1 MKQYKSEQWLEI
13 LAFNDLDTYEKIWAL
28 KAEWFEEPNER
39 RGGWSG
45 VSRLELKLPSGG
57 CVGVFLKRQENHVT
71 PSISHPIRGLAT
83 FAIEFANISNFKK
96 NNIPTLD
103 TIFFA
108 HRHSQKAQRAVLM
121 TEELAGYLP
130 LSSNEYRPGG
140 TYVSTK
146 EQKLKLFK
154 QLSALIRD
162 MHAKGFKHDC
172 LYLKHVFAKQ
182 LPAGEVDLRLIDLEK
197 AKKTPFKK
205 AMVFRD
211 LYSLHRHS
219 EYWGVK
225 DKLAFFKY
233 YQQENRLSK
242 SSKALIRK
250 VEARVVLKRKQ

>member
-83 FAIEFANISNFKK
+83 FAVEFANISNFKK
-96 NNIPTLD
+96 HNIPTLD

-108 HRHSQKAQRAVLM
+108 HWHSQGAQRALLM
-121 TEELAGYLP
+121 TEELAEYLP
-130 LSSNEYRPGG
+130 LSSAEYRPGG
-140 TYVSTK
+140 VYVSSK
-146 EQKLKLFK
+146 EQKLALFCK
-154 QLSALIRD
+154 LSALIRD

-197 AKKTPFKK
+197 VKKTPFKK
-205 AMVFRD
+205 GMVFRD

-219 EYWGVK
+219 DYWGVR

-250 VEARVVLKRKQ
+250 IEAKVVLKNK